1 MPRNETVRTPR
12 PTRLKVGIL
21 TWDGTLSDLGNAIE
35 VAGSTEHKDEQ
46 KDAGRSENAPRTSS
60 GGCLS
65 LDGASK

>member
-35 VAGSTEHKDEQ
+35 VAGSTKH
-46 KDAGRSENAPRTSS
+46 KDAG
-60 GGCLS
+60 GC